1 MNKVVLKLGGTI
13 MALFLIVLLPLGYVA
28 NQIFTNFYYS
38 QVQEDI
44 EDLSYKYARTITSL
58 EDEQFISMFKT
69 LADLT
74 NKKIFI
80 IDTNGEVIVNSGVD
94 NLNLSREDIRQLSG
108 GEPVQKRFYNS
119 KGESSY
125 LGSGHAIMQSNTFKG
140 AFFVLAPVN
149 DIQEPVDK
157 IRDLLILS
165 AVGALFL
172 ALGFTFVLSKKM
184 SDPLLEMEQATRE
197 ISKGNLDIRVDISS
211 DDELGSLGKAINDLA
226 FETNRY
232 RSNRREFFANISHE
246 LRTPISYLK
255 GYSQVLKQG
264 LYQTEQERVQYL
276 SIIENETDR
285 MVRLINDLFEL
296 SKMEEGKIEL
306 QMSNLNLAKV
316 LETALLKIK
325 IEMDKKEL
333 TLKGKINNDVPDIE
347 VDGIRMEQIFTN
359 LLANALWY
367 TKMGSIYVDV
377 WHVEEHVHVII
388 EDTGIGIPE
397 QELPLIFE
405 RFHRVEKSR
414 SRDLGGTG
422 LGLAIVRNLVE
433 LQHGEITVSSEVGV
447 GTRFELCFPVAGQE
461 AT

>member
-44 EDLSYKYARTITSL
+44 EDLSHKFALTITSL
-58 EDEQFISMFKT
+58 EDEDFTSMFKT

-74 NKKIFI
+74 NKEILI
-80 IDTNGEVIVNSGVD
+80 IDPDGKVIVNSGVQ
-94 NLNLSREDIRQLSG
+94 NPTLSKEDIKQLSG
-108 GEPVQKRFYNS
+108 GKPLQKRFDNS
-119 KGESSY
+119 NRGSSY
-125 LGSGHAIMQSNTFKG
+125 LGSGHPIIQSNTFKG
-140 AFFVLAPVN
+140 VFFVLAPIN
-149 DIQEPVDK
+149 DIQEPVGK
-157 IRDLLILS
+157 IRDLLLLS

-197 ISKGNLDIRVDISS
+197 ISKGNLDTRVDISS
-211 DDELGSLGKAINDLA
+211 GDELGSLGKAINDLA

-232 RSNRREFFANISHE
+232 RSNRREFFANVSHE

-264 LYQTEQERVQYL
+264 LYQTEQERLQYL
-276 SIIENETDR
+276 NIIENETDR

-306 QMSNLNLAKV
+306 QMSNLNLAEV
-316 LETALLKIK
+316 LETSFFKVK
-325 IEMDKKEL
+325 IEIEKKGL
-333 TLKGKINNDVPDIE
+333 TLKGQIDNGVPDIE
-347 VDGIRMEQIFTN
+347 ADGIRMEQIFTN
-359 LLANALWY
+359 LLANALRY
-367 TKMGSIYVDV
+367 TKKGSIHVDV
-377 WHVEEHVHVII
+377 WHEEDHVHVII
-388 EDTGIGIPE
+388 EDTGVGIPE
-397 QELPLIFE
+397 GELPLIFE

-422 LGLAIVRNLVE
+422 LGLAIVKNLVE
-433 LQHGEITVSSEVGV
+433 LQHGEISVSSQVGT
-447 GTRFELCFPVAGQE
+447 GTRFELRFPVAGKE